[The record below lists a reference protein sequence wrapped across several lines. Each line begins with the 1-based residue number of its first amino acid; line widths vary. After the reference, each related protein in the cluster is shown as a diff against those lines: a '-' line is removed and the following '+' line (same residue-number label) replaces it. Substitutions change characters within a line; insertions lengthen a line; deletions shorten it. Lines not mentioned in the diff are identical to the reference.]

1 MGPSGCGKTT
11 FISALAG
18 RARFDGRVLI
28 NGVKYDDGLAAC
40 GGAFALCPQEDVMYR
55 NLTVGENVWLSATL
69 RLGRPRAE
77 VNAAV
82 DAVLASMSL
91 LHRRDAVVGDE
102 NVRGVSGGER
112 KRTNVAM
119 ELVADPECLFI
130 DEVTTGLDAAASK
143 EVVTCLRRVAATRGI
158 TVASVL
164 HQPRHEVFALFDEL
178 KLISRNGHMVY
189 QGPPCDSAV
198 AIEGLIGVA
207 RPPLT
212 SSPTFSSTSSPTPT
226 SRVRSSVPSAHRRRR
241 RRHRRRRRRCDRD
254 GHRKGSVGQARGGCS
269 ASSSYS
275 T

>member
-1 MGPSGCGKTT
+1 
-11 FISALAG
+11 
-18 RARFDGRVLI
+18 
-28 NGVKYDDGLAAC
+28 
-40 GGAFALCPQEDVMYR
+40 MYR

-158 TVASVL
+158 KSFPVVPEVATT
-164 HQPRHEVFALFDEL
+164 
-178 KLISRNGHMVY
+178 
-189 QGPPCDSAV
+189 
-198 AIEGLIGVA
+198 
-207 RPPLT
+207 T
-212 SSPTFSSTSSPTPT
+212 S
-226 SRVRSSVPSAHRRRR
+226 
-241 RRHRRRRRRCDRD
+241 
-254 GHRKGSVGQARGGCS
+254 
-269 ASSSYS
+269 
-275 T
+275 